1 MDTAIIFSDQNKV
14 EKMTEYSTFIYFVL
28 ATDDGDCVNINYF
41 ETRYFKA
48 DPSLPFPLAVVG
60 MCGHGSATLLERKTH
75 TARTP
80 PTPSRQDIYE
90 AAEDLWA
97 KALALNTLA
106 PEFQFQNNTEVAAQV
121 GGEATFSCYTYHLS
135 DEMVSTY
142 ITSFEGKIIIITFYF
157 YI

>member
-1 MDTAIIFSDQNKV
+1 MAKNDWCWHIIITLVYYYFFLDHHRFTGHARYSKTNSLSSLFISCDT
-14 EKMTEYSTFIYFVL
+14 
-28 ATDDGDCVNINYF
+28 
-41 ETRYFKA
+41 
-48 DPSLPFPLAVVG
+48 VVG
-60 MCGHGSATLLERKTH
+60 MCGHGSATLLERKTHH

-135 DEMVSTY
+135 DEMVSSY
-142 ITSFEGKIIIITFYF
+142 MYN
-157 YI
+157 